1 MDHTI
6 TQLTVQKNNKHRVSV
21 YLDDRYAFSLGLL
34 TAARLSTG
42 GILSDEEVTAL
53 TREDEEA
60 RAYDAALRYLGHRAR
75 SVREMRQYLSR
86 KEFPPACTDVI
97 IGKLEDRRYL
107 DDRDFARLWI
117 EDRLRLNPKGRWA
130 LRQELRQKGIDEVLI
145 DEALCGYDETR
156 AAITALTPK
165 LRQWGK
171 ADEDTLKK
179 KIYAFLSQRGFS
191 YETTLTAVETVLNP
205 P

>member
-21 YLDDRYAFSLGLL
+21 YLDDRYEFSLGILI
-34 TAARLSTG
+34 AARLSTG
-42 GILSDEEVTAL
+42 GILTDEEVTAIK
-53 TREDEEA
+53 REDEEA
-60 RAYDAALRYLGHRAR
+60 RAYDAAVRFLGRRAR

-86 KEFPPACTDVI
+86 KEFPPECTDHVI
-97 IGKLEDRRYL
+97 QRLEDKRYL
-107 DDRDFARLWI
+107 NDRDFARLWI
-117 EDRLRLNPKGRWA
+117 EDRLRLNPKGAFA

-145 DEALCGYDETR
+145 DEALSGYDETR
-156 AAITALTPK
+156 AAMSALEPK
-165 LRQWGK
+165 LRQWEN
-171 ADEDTLKK
+171 ADPDTLKK

-191 YETTLTAVETVLNP
+191 YDTTLAVVETVLNP

>member
-117 EDRLRLNPKGRWA
+117 EDRLRLNPKGSWA

-145 DEALCGYDETR
+145 DEALCGYDESR
-156 AAITALTPK
+156 AAATALAPK

>member
-42 GILSDEEVTAL
+42 GILSDEEVTAI

-117 EDRLRLNPKGRWA
+117 EDRLRLNPKGSWA

-145 DEALCGYDETR
+145 DEALCGYDESR
-156 AAITALTPK
+156 AAATALAPK

-191 YETTLTAVETVLNP
+191 YETTLTAVETILNP